1 MLFRSDILFR
11 HLQAAWK
18 SGVKERARTNTR
30 AGGDRERGEKIK
42 PVFART
48 SFCSSSAVTG
58 KRGCFVSLSAMRF
71 TTSGVFTRI
80 PVAILISCSID
91 RSGSSSAARGGVGG
105 WRCGWKKTKQPRR
118 PVRSVPQPGIEAIT
132 TCHID
137 SANVGNC
144 EIARHRVPGREERD
158 GGTRAAEGG

>member
-11 HLQAAWK
+11 HLQAGARARRT
-18 SGVKERARTNTR
+18 GVKERARTNTR

-105 WRCGWKKTKQPRR
+105 WRCGVKKNKAAASTGTL
-118 PVRSVPQPGIEAIT
+118 SST
-132 TCHID
+132 
-137 SANVGNC
+137 
-144 EIARHRVPGREERD
+144 ARN
-158 GGTRAAEGG
+158 